1 MAPLPKKKHSRA
13 RKGGRAAHH
22 FIPAP
27 GTSICSNC
35 SSVKLP
41 HRACHVCGT
50 YNGREVI
57 ESGSDSPDITAPVE
71 TDV

>member
-22 FIPAP
+22 FISAP
-27 GTSICSNC
+27 GTSTCSHC

-50 YNGREVI
+50 YKGREVI
-57 ESGSDSPDITAPVE
+57 ESDTGSQDIAGPVE
-71 TDV
+71 TNS